1 MLLIAELVQVSCLHV
16 LTSALTHTHLH
27 TCTTHTTHTCVHTT
41 SPTVDLN
48 QLLMRYKD
56 EEQRQL
62 AKQEEEDEALVQSVF
77 NRDQIHRL
85 NDDEEEEEEGSG
97 GTAAST
103 NTAGSKRAPTDILG
117 QTSARLLSYTAKFF

>member
-1 MLLIAELVQVSCLHV
+1 MSSCSDLCTH
-16 LTSALTHTHLH
+16 THTHLH
-27 TCTTHTTHTCVHTT
+27 TCTTHTTHTCAHIT

-117 QTSARLLSYTAKFF
+117 QTSAHLLSYTAKFF